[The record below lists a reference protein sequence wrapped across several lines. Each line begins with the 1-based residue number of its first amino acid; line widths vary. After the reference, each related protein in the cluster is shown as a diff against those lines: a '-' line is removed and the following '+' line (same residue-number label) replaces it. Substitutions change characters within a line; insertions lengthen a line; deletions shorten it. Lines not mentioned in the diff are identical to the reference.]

1 MNQPARPPYTNQQKQ
16 PEQGSVDEELAA
28 VVEQLR
34 DASTSLA
41 EIEGPQ
47 AARLKRELDAAL
59 RFAP

>member
-1 MNQPARPPYTNQQKQ
+1 MNQPARPPYTNQQKPQ
-16 PEQGSVDEELAA
+16 TEGGEDESLAA

-41 EIEGPQ
+41 EIEGAQ